1 LTCKVSAYGE
11 VLPKNFTLHS
21 EVEAPSMK
29 VSLSIWSFGEQYAVE
44 HADSIS
50 IQIHSESKPLEERP
64 KGNATFGIQFALT
77 AFSVARTVPR
87 MVPEFAPSVHNRRI
101 PAGKT
106 RNP

>member
-1 LTCKVSAYGE
+1 